1 MVIVTSRLR
10 ECGETPCSLVL
21 YLEVSLCVF
30 LMLSRISSAD
40 VPQEAMGLKNPP
52 TGAQRKQE
60 KEEKRRRGEGGRG
73 GGGGGGGG
81 ESFDSRPCAM
91 EGAGSLR
98 SVRTG
103 QAEIQGISAGDQES
117 M

>member
-60 KEEKRRRGEGGRG
+60 KEEKRRRG

-103 QAEIQGISAGDQES
+103 QAEIQGFSAGDQES